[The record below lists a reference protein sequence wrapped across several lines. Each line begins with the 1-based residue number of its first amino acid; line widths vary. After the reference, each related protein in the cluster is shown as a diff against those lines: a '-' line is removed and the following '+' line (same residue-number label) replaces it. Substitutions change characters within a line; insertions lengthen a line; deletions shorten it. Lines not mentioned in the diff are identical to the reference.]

1 MKRLQ
6 NILFPLLLL
15 MATGCSK
22 NAVTTVDNSS
32 STVPS
37 GNFLGPFTLIHK
49 SSSTGKSDTSSAVV
63 TVSFNISTAS
73 YSVGGD
79 TSKIQAPS
87 YGTYTADGTIITF
100 TDATVTKKTSANA
113 PKKHLTGGFLY
124 TYDGTKLHIYGSS
137 DTLSFNYNLASF

>member
-1 MKRLQ
+1 
-6 NILFPLLLL
+6 
-15 MATGCSK
+15 MAAGCSK

-32 STVPS
+32 SAVPN

-49 SSSTGKSDTSSAVV
+49 NSSTGKSDTSSALI
-63 TVSFNISTAS
+63 TVAFNISTAS
-73 YSVGGD
+73 YSVAGD

-100 TDATVTKKTSANA
+100 ADATVTKRTSANA

-137 DTLSFNYNLASF
+137 DTLSFNYNLMSY

>member
-15 MATGCSK
+15 MAAGCSK

-32 STVPS
+32 SAVPN

-49 SSSTGKSDTSSAVV
+49 NSSTGKSDTSSALI
-63 TVSFNISTAS
+63 TVAFNISTAS
-73 YSVGGD
+73 YSVAGD

-100 TDATVTKKTSANA
+100 ADATVTKRTSANA

-137 DTLSFNYNLASF
+137 DTLSFNYNLMSY